1 MVVVD
6 TAMAGLL
13 RKELFIEKEKNKE
26 NRSWKKM
33 FIVAVSSAVAFFLL
47 LFKLK

>member
-1 MVVVD
+1 
-6 TAMAGLL
+6 L
-13 RKELFIEKEKNKE
+13 RKELWLEKEKNKE

-33 FIVAVSSAVAFFLL
+33 FIIAVSSAVAFFLI